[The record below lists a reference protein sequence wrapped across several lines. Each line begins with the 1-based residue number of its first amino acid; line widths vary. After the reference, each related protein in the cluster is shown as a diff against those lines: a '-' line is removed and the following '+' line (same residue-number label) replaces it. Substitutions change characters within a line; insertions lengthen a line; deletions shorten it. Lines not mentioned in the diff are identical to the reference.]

1 MRKKIIFLICSI
13 MIISILMYMNITK
26 EKGDVASKIIR
37 FHCVANSD
45 SSDDQRVKLK
55 VRDAVLN
62 DMGNKLQDIKTREE
76 SLTIIENSLPEIEST
91 ANDILLKEGKNYKAK
106 AYLGKFNFPVKNYS
120 DITLPSGEYTAL
132 RIVLGDGNGKN
143 WWCVMFPPLCFI
155 DITRGLTDEETDM
168 RLNEVLT
175 KKETDSITTANSEN
189 KEGNAYKS
197 ELNKEIKNNNLSDA
211 KNEDKNA
218 ANEKHTGKA
227 RLEPSVEFR
236 FKTVDTIK
244 NAYSKLKLL
253 IGPKPS
259 IKAF

>member
-1 MRKKIIFLICSI
+1 MRRKIIFLICSI

-26 EKGDVASKIIR
+26 EKGDVSSKIVR

-45 SSDDQRVKLK
+45 SSDDQKVKLE

-62 DMGNKLQDIKTREE
+62 NMGNKLQDVKTREE
-76 SLTIIENSLPEIEST
+76 SLTIIENSLPEIEGT
-91 ANDILLKEGKNYKAK
+91 ANDILLKEGKDYKAK
-106 AYLGKFNFPVKNYS
+106 AYLGKCNFPVKNYS

-132 RIVLGDGNGKN
+132 RIVLGDGNGRN

-155 DITRGLTDEETDM
+155 DITRGLTDEETDV

-175 KKETDSITTANSEN
+175 KKEVKSITTTNSKS
-189 KEGNAYKS
+189 KEDNAHSS
-197 ELNKEIKNNNLSDA
+197 ELNKEIKNNNLTS
-211 KNEDKNA
+211 
-218 ANEKHTGKA
+218 ANKKHTGKG

-259 IKAF
+259 MEAF